1 MTRRAKSNQIIRA
14 ALAPPPA
21 TRREA
26 EFILREVYPWGERAG
41 HPYKAWCKAR
51 AVVLAE
57 IYGTRYYTGPEWTV
71 NNADF
76 EAIQEFQR
84 KHESGE
90 LTCTGLFAAATKGQ
104 EGE

>member
-1 MTRRAKSNQIIRA
+1 MTRRARANEIIRA

-41 HPYKAWCKAR
+41 HPYKAWCEVR
-51 AVVLAE
+51 ADVLAE
-57 IYGTRYYTGPEWTV
+57 IYCGKRVTV
-71 NNADF
+71 RG
-76 EAIQEFQR
+76 EAV
-84 KHESGE
+84 
-90 LTCTGLFAAATKGQ
+90 CTGLFAAATKGQ